1 MVPFGFQNQ
10 QLFSVTCLDLTILRN
25 EYTKC
30 FLWRTERMFKYNE
43 DEYVPS
49 VVKIFGSVGPKLK
62 DAMNGHS
69 LRVGQLLSHLS
80 Q

>member
-1 MVPFGFQNQ
+1 
-10 QLFSVTCLDLTILRN
+10 
-25 EYTKC
+25 
-30 FLWRTERMFKYNE
+30 MFKYNE